1 MFKLVKLLAIVVL
14 VFSIVPAVQARP
26 VASSTP
32 SCVPA
37 GDTGLTTLIV
47 AKNHQHITGMTIDAT
62 GCDVG
67 IFVPPD
73 SKNVVIRDDEI
84 FGANIHAIFVQD
96 STHILIAGRPR
107 GTKPRH
113 AATSQRQPSPR
124 QPDQPGLARLRNRSS
139 RLQRTDNI

>member
-47 AKNHQHITGMTIDAT
+47 AKNHEHIAGMTIDAT

-96 STHILIAGRPR
+96 STHVLIDHNNG
-107 GTKPRH
+107 
-113 AATSQRQPSPR
+113 
-124 QPDQPGLARLRNRSS
+124 PDAHIENTMIVKNVENGSTLPGLVLHANAPR
-139 RLQRTDNI
+139 D